1 MLEMEQKEMRKDK
14 SWERGLIFYL
24 RGGVKVNLK
33 LWDQSSG
40 GPVGEE
46 EDSDLQMA
54 SLTVSAH
61 QQNIQMNRSSAFTI
75 DSILGL
81 NRPDQ
86 RTALSAP
93 YRPWTDVKPG
103 FQNLL
108 VLTDRDASVD
118 VRVNEDG
125 KSNSKSPADTYR
137 RTLNWYIGRRPRTAF
152 SSVQIK
158 ILESV
163 FQVNSYPGIDI
174 REELAK
180 KLHLDEDRIQIWFQ
194 NRRAKLKR
202 SHRESQFLMV
212 KNVLNDL
219 QTSREE
225 H

>member
-1 MLEMEQKEMRKDK
+1 
-14 SWERGLIFYL
+14 
-24 RGGVKVNLK
+24 
-33 LWDQSSG
+33 
-40 GPVGEE
+40 
-46 EDSDLQMA
+46 MA
-54 SLTVSAH
+54 SLANSPSV
-61 QQNIQMNRSSAFTI
+61 FTI

-81 NRPDQ
+81 DRPEQ
-86 RTALSAP
+86 RTCP
-93 YRPWTDVKPG
+93 YRPWTDVKPAC
-103 FQNLL
+103 QNRR
-108 VLTDRDASVD
+108 VVTESDAPVD
-118 VRVNEDG
+118 VRENEDG
-125 KSNSKSPADTYR
+125 KSFSKSPTDSYR

-180 KLHLDEDRIQIWFQ
+180 KLQLDEDRIQIWFQ

-219 QTSREE
+219 QIGREE

>member
-1 MLEMEQKEMRKDK
+1 
-14 SWERGLIFYL
+14 
-24 RGGVKVNLK
+24 
-33 LWDQSSG
+33 
-40 GPVGEE
+40 
-46 EDSDLQMA
+46 MA

-61 QQNIQMNRSSAFTI
+61 QNRLMPRQSAFTI

-81 NRPDQ
+81 DRPDQ
-86 RTALSAP
+86 RTILSAP
-93 YRPWTDVKPG
+93 YRPWTDVKPAC
-103 FQNLL
+103 QNRR
-108 VLTDRDASVD
+108 VVADSESSVD
-118 VRVNEDG
+118 VRTNEDS
-125 KSNSKSPADTYR
+125 KSYSKSYSKSPADSYR
-137 RTLNWYIGRRPRTAF
+137 RTLNWYLGRRPRTAF

-163 FQVNSYPGIDI
+163 FQVNSHPGIDI

-202 SHRESQFLMV
+202 LMV
-212 KNVLNDL
+212 KNVLSDL

>member
-1 MLEMEQKEMRKDK
+1 
-14 SWERGLIFYL
+14 
-24 RGGVKVNLK
+24 
-33 LWDQSSG
+33 
-40 GPVGEE
+40 
-46 EDSDLQMA
+46 MA

-61 QQNIQMNRSSAFTI
+61 QDIQINRPSSFSI

-93 YRPWTDVKPG
+93 YRPWTDVKPA

-108 VLTDRDASVD
+108 VLTDSDASVD

-125 KSNSKSPADTYR
+125 KSYCKSPADSYR

-219 QTSREE
+219 QTSRDE